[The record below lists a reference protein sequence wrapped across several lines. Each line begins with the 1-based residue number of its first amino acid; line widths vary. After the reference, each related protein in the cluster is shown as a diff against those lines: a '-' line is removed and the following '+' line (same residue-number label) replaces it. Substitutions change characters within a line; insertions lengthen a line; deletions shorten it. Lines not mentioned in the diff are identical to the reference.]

1 MNRDNWGS
9 NLVFFLLGAACGAA
23 VALLSAPQEGEET
36 RRIIGQKASEYKD
49 KATEVTTN
57 LTQAAKEKAGMISDK
72 MQDMMNRGQQTAND
86 TMDMAADKARTAANS
101 IS

>member
-1 MNRDNWGS
+1 MNRDSWGS

-23 VALLSAPQEGEET
+23 VALLYAPQEGEET
-36 RRIIGQKASEYKD
+36 RRMIGQKANEYKD

-57 LTQAAKEKAGMISDK
+57 LTQAAKEKAGMLSDK
-72 MQDMMNRGQQTAND
+72 MQDMVNRGQQTAND
-86 TMDMAADKARTAANS
+86 TMDTAADKARTAANS

>member
-23 VALLSAPQEGEET
+23 VALLYAPQEGEET
-36 RRIIGQKASEYKD
+36 RRFIGQKASEVKD

-57 LTQAAKEKAGMISDK
+57 LTQAAKEKASMISDK
-72 MQDMMNRGQQTAND
+72 MQDMVNRGQQAAGDSLNA
-86 TMDMAADKARTAANS
+86 AADQARTTANS